1 MGVLE
6 FSLFSKYLP
15 AIHYYSL
22 YVGAVLGMA
31 DIACLKI
38 TFQCCNELGSNR
50 KGRHTV
56 HIDLVS
62 KGKERPRDAKLGKE
76 GVPLKCLAD
85 AKAKKE
91 RGWMFDKET
100 SGPGEE

>member
-1 MGVLE
+1 
-6 FSLFSKYLP
+6 
-15 AIHYYSL
+15 
-22 YVGAVLGMA
+22 MA

-38 TFQCCNELGSNR
+38 TFQCCKGNKPGNELGSNR

-62 KGKERPRDAKLGKE
+62 KRKERPRDAKLGKE